1 MKTTQRAKAQ
11 KKKTGFGWE
20 NTVYLKR
27 CESYDRG
34 LIGKA
39 VGEGMRA
46 LGYAPEGK
54 LFVKPNVVFASAGG
68 KFGSSAHTNPEFLA
82 ATLLSLGNCE
92 GVERVDVGENTG
104 MRIPTRMFY
113 KQAGYYDL
121 IDGIKKQSRA
131 KLDLFCIDEERR
143 DKVFVG
149 GVVHNS
155 VRLAR
160 RMVRADS
167 KVYVPKLKCHNVVS
181 MTGAVKLNIGVL
193 SDDERAIRH
202 DFMLIDKIVDLLK
215 AGYPDFIVMDAIDVG
230 VANEIIPV
238 VRKLGL
244 IIMGRN
250 PVAVDI
256 VASRLLGYEI
266 ADVPYLKRAIERGY
280 TPAKLSEINLAGD
293 ITTVRELDAQAK
305 RIQPYD
311 EEYYRWQDIPRE
323 FARLTT
329 PLRFYQGYSRLDG
342 RQSCDYGCLMGLKL
356 FLSVFEMYGGENAFK
371 NARPSVLVLGRIDEE
386 IDAKGNDV
394 YLIGSCTDARVRN
407 ARRIVRIDK
416 CPATTSDMNLGIGNR
431 LGMKSPFLE
440 ASYLMPFVSNLLVAS
455 LKKHVSGR
463 YLQDIWHF
471 VTRDLEKRI

>member
-1 MKTTQRAKAQ
+1 MKQTKRAIPQ

-34 LIGKA
+34 VIRGI
-39 VGEGMRA
+39 VEEGMKA
-46 LGYAPEGK
+46 LDYAPKGK
-54 LFVKPNVVFASAGG
+54 IFVKPNVVFASAKG
-68 KFGSSAHTNPEFLA
+68 KFGTNAHTNPDLLA
-82 ATLLSLGNCE
+82 AALLSLGNSGE
-92 GVERVDVGENTG
+92 VERLDVGENTG

-113 KQAGYYDL
+113 KQAGYYEL
-121 IDGIKKQSRA
+121 INGIKNQSRA
-131 KLDLFCIDEERR
+131 RLNLFCIDEERR

-160 RMVRADS
+160 KMVRADS
-167 KVYVPKLKCHNVVS
+167 KVYLPKLKCHNVVN

-202 DFMLIDKIVDLLK
+202 DFMLIDKIVDLLR

-244 IIMGRN
+244 VIMGRN

-266 ADVPYLKRAIERGY
+266 DDVPYLKRAIERGY
-280 TPAKLSEINLAGD
+280 TPGKLSEIRLAGD
-293 ITTVRELDAQAK
+293 ITSVRELDAQAK
-305 RIQPYD
+305 RIQPYN

-323 FARLTT
+323 FARLAT

-342 RQSCDYGCLMGLKL
+342 RQTCDYGCLMGLKL
-356 FLSVFEMYGGENAFK
+356 FLSVFEMYGGEDAFK
-371 NARPSVLVLGRIDEE
+371 NAKASVFVLGRIDEE

-394 YLIGSCTDARVRN
+394 YLIGACTDARVKN

-440 ASYLMPFVSNLLVAS
+440 LSYLMPFVSNLLIAS
-455 LKKHVSGR
+455 LKKHGSGR